1 MVTLKS
7 YNIPVIIMVFNNTVL
22 GMVRQWQKLFYD
34 RRFSETDP
42 HRATNFAAAA
52 KAFGIEG
59 FSVSKEK
66 DIKPAIEKAIK
77 LNAPVLIDF
86 CISPD
91 ANVLPMI
98 PPGKDVDD
106 IILELN

>member
-1 MVTLKS
+1 M
-7 YNIPVIIMVFNNTVL
+7 
-22 GMVRQWQKLFYD
+22 
-34 RRFSETDP
+34 
-42 HRATNFAAAA
+42 
-52 KAFGIEG
+52 
-59 FSVSKEK
+59 
-66 DIKPAIEKAIK
+66 K

-106 IILELN
+106 MILELD